1 MWALGY
7 SSKAWLERFHFR
19 DSLTLYTLKASR
31 FTKNKDF
38 HWFECSKPLQGF
50 FLNAWNVSWWY
61 LSETRMKKVVIKDV
75 IWWGLYIWVKFCNFF
90 VIRLLLEASEISILF
105 MKLIYLKWFSSGV
118 SLNIRVAYS
127 LTFNSPGSRKFGNN
141 HVWSKFSN
149 KIVPRRYIFW
159 ILLTRIQL
167 LFVLV

>member
-50 FLNAWNVSWWY
+50 FFERLKCLLMVLIRDSYEKSSNQRRY
-61 LSETRMKKVVIKDV
+61 LIGIIYLGQV
-75 IWWGLYIWVKFCNFF
+75 CNFF

-105 MKLIYLKWFSSGV
+105 MKLIYLKWFPSGV

-159 ILLTRIQL
+159 ILLMRIQL
-167 LFVLV
+167 LFILV